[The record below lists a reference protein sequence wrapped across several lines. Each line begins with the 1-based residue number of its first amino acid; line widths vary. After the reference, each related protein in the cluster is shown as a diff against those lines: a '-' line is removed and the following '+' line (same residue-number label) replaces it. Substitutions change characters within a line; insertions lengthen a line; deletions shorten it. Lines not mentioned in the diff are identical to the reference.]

1 MEESIDQKVSNYKMD
16 FKMVSIAT
24 EIDVAKFMA
33 LPPEKKKLAF
43 DIYPKELMGDI
54 YDKGI
59 GLIKLKDRTI
69 EQIGQ
74 YKSVEYIKKGVEL
87 TKDMIE
93 KFRKNRFTMV
103 PVDLTKEEIN
113 EIKSGK
119 IPPIAKQLFTN
130 LVGKTYKSINNL
142 FLDIKKKKEK
152 NISAIIYYHRQNI
165 QKNFKE
171 SEKYLKMAKE
181 LLVESVL
188 NHPERLQIDT
198 ISKELIGDYTSKEE
212 YELHSIDV
220 AVLSILVANEL
231 FKQKYRNKDEYK
243 EILEDLAVASMF
255 HDVGVLLYLKQIKN
269 PVDVESE
276 TNKYLKQQPNII
288 RKISEELTPTNLE
301 KILIDYGQTI
311 LDKSKEKDLSPYERD
326 RIYKNH
332 ALYGALLLIDSNGEP
347 LPGLNKNIIRII
359 FEHEYNNDGTLPRS
373 RNPVMFDNDLE
384 KEVNILYNQL
394 GFDNIPINKNTRFVG
409 SNNLFETFGYETNEK
424 KNEIVKKEL
433 NIISQILHIV
443 ERYYQLLTEFKS
455 ENLPDPFRKAV
466 FQMYEDVKEEKIN
479 RYAFQVL
486 FNKYIPKRYYP
497 NNLIFEIG
505 KGGSGEFLK
514 KYVGHLATLG
524 TYNKQQYIFVFK
536 KEVKKEKLKGKNLL
550 NYVEAHELFENVTK
564 NEDLNFIID
573 DWNHYHQNGLNER
586 IK

>member
-1 MEESIDQKVSNYKMD
+1 MGESIDQKVSNYKMD
-16 FKMVSIAT
+16 FKMVSIDT

-33 LPPEKKKLAF
+33 LPSENRKLAF
-43 DIYPKELMGDI
+43 DIYPEELMGDI

-69 EQIGQ
+69 EQTRQ
-74 YKSVEYIKKGVEL
+74 YKSAEYIKKGIEL
-87 TKDMIE
+87 TKDRIE
-93 KFRKNRFTMV
+93 KFRKNGFTMV

-130 LVGKTYKSINNL
+130 LIGKTYKSINNI
-142 FLDIKKKKEK
+142 FLNIKKEEEK
-152 NISAIIYYHRQNI
+152 NISAIIYSHRKNI
-165 QKNFKE
+165 QKNFME
-171 SEKYLKMAKE
+171 SEESLKIAKE

-188 NHPERLQIDT
+188 NNPERLQIDT
-198 ISKELIGDYTSKEE
+198 ISKELIGDYTSKKE
-212 YELHSIDV
+212 YEMHSLDV
-220 AVLSILVANEL
+220 AVLSILIANEL
-231 FKQKYRNKDEYK
+231 FKQRYGNKSEYK

-255 HDVGVLLYLKQIKN
+255 HDVGILLYLKQIKN
-269 PVDVESE
+269 PVDVENE
-276 TNKYLKQQPNII
+276 TNKYLKQQPDII

-301 KILIDYGQTI
+301 KILIDYGQII
-311 LDKSKEKDLSPYERD
+311 LDKSKEKDISPYERD

-332 ALYGALLLIDSNGEP
+332 ALYGALLLTDSNGKP

-359 FEHEYNNDGTLPRS
+359 FEYEYNNDGTLPRS
-373 RNPVMFDNDLE
+373 RNPVMFDEELE
-384 KEVNILYNQL
+384 KEIDILYKEL
-394 GFDNIPINKNTRFVG
+394 GFDNIPITKNTRFVG
-409 SNNLFETFGYETNEK
+409 SNKLETFGYETNEK

-433 NIISQILHIV
+433 DIISQILHIA

-466 FQMYEDVKEEKIN
+466 FQMYEEVKEGKIN
-479 RYAFQVL
+479 GYGFQIL
-486 FNKYIPKRYYP
+486 FNKFIPKRYYP

-505 KGGSGEFLK
+505 KGGSGFLR

-524 TYNKQQYIFVFK
+524 MYDNKQYIFVFK
-536 KEVKKEKLKGKNLL
+536 KDVKKENLKGKDLGS
-550 NYVEAHELFENVTK
+550 YVKSHELFENVK
-564 NEDLNFIID
+564 EDLNFIID
-573 DWNHYHQNGLNER
+573 DWNHYHQNGLGKK